1 MEAWGSKTFVTET
14 GTDTGMISGD
24 RFVPLDF
31 CFCPELPLSPSSCDR
46 KINKIKYVNVS
57 IVLIFMF

>member
-1 MEAWGSKTFVTET
+1 VTET

-24 RFVPLDF
+24 RFVLLDF
-31 CFCPELPLSPSSCDR
+31 CVFPDFPLCPSSCDR
-46 KINKIKYVNVS
+46 KINKIKYVNAN